1 MLANGIKNAI
11 LLLLVILILHF
22 LIKNI
27 TASNPSNSLNTSN
40 SATNI
45 ATNIPISNS
54 INSNSKEHF
63 LAYPQDSTS
72 ENTSCK
78 NSMTTEKNKMMEYV
92 NSDYSKQFDQ
102 KLITECTKPN
112 LCLNKTDDHKLP
124 LSTTCDANI
133 TELNGAPHMN
143 VKEDCNL
150 TQDHHSF
157 MMIKTYEN
165 ENPNNG
171 GALYDGLEAYDD
183 FDDYYESYN
192 SKCSMNQQTNSQLA
206 S

>member
-1 MLANGIKNAI
+1 
-11 LLLLVILILHF
+11 
-22 LIKNI
+22 
-27 TASNPSNSLNTSN
+27 
-40 SATNI
+40 
-45 ATNIPISNS
+45 
-54 INSNSKEHF
+54 
-63 LAYPQDSTS
+63 
-72 ENTSCK
+72 
-78 NSMTTEKNKMMEYV
+78 MMEYV

>member
-1 MLANGIKNAI
+1 M
-11 LLLLVILILHF
+11 
-22 LIKNI
+22 
-27 TASNPSNSLNTSN
+27 TA
-40 SATNI
+40 
-45 ATNIPISNS
+45 
-54 INSNSKEHF
+54 
-63 LAYPQDSTS
+63 
-72 ENTSCK
+72 
-78 NSMTTEKNKMMEYV
+78 EKNKMMQYV
-92 NSDYSKQFDQ
+92 NSDSNYSKQFDQ
-102 KLITECTKPN
+102 KLITECTKPD
-112 LCLNKTDDHKLP
+112 LCINKNDDHKFP

-133 TELNGAPHMN
+133 TELTGPPHMN

-150 TQDHHSF
+150 TQDHHNF

-192 SKCSMNQQTNSQLA
+192 SKCHQQTNSQLV